1 MKRLAARDFEDLLQ
15 VTIVQHWS
23 YRELTL
29 TKQCAIPVFELLL
42 PPEWN
47 EPLLDLLFELAMWQG
62 LAKLRMH
69 MDTTLGFLNTSTT
82 RLGRF
87 LRHFIKE
94 TEKEFETRD
103 LPSKEAARG
112 RRKAQQA
119 EKQGPS
125 RAAVLTPRRGTDGP
139 KIWHFNFQTYKL
151 HALGDYVEAIRQ
163 FGMTDNYTTQPVQSR
178 SMAIIF
184 CH

>member
-1 MKRLAARDFEDLLQ
+1 MFGRGTICRFSNNALGMKHLADRDFEDLLQ
-15 VTIVQHWS
+15 VTIVQYWS

-62 LAKLRMH
+62 LVKLQMH
-69 MDTTLGFLNTSTT
+69 MDTTLSSLDTSTT

-87 LRHFIKE
+87 LWHFIKE

-103 LPSKEAARG
+103 LPSEEAAHG
-112 RRKAQQA
+112 
-119 EKQGPS
+119 
-125 RAAVLTPRRGTDGP
+125 
-139 KIWHFNFQTYKL
+139 
-151 HALGDYVEAIRQ
+151 
-163 FGMTDNYTTQPVQSR
+163 
-178 SMAIIF
+178 
-184 CH
+184 C